1 MKALLDGANYAKG
14 PLVKKNSVQI
24 AAIALLGVSGEIKG
38 GQYQRNRRG
47 LSFRQMICGDV
58 TTFGDDYVPL

>member
-47 LSFRQMICGDV
+47 LSF
-58 TTFGDDYVPL
+58 